1 MNQAGKT
8 NRPGE
13 AGQGRGGL
21 PVLKLK
27 LMGLIAA
34 DRTVTLAGLKVAI
47 ALLDRV
53 NGATRRCFPSY
64 STLADD
70 TGLSRRSAI
79 SGVGW
84 LVAHGYVRKVLGS
97 RPSNQ
102 YEPAFELVK
111 DVSPLSPQ
119 LVKQAA
125 RTGENPGS
133 ELVKRAAPKPK
144 KEPENEPVGLPQHKT
159 TENSNERHRGTRL
172 DPDWQPGQRDREYA
186 RRKDFTDAEISAM
199 RDSFVA
205 HFTNGP
211 GRTKTWIR
219 WSGGN
224 GAWGNWVR
232 NQFKPKR
239 GGDRQKSGG
248 IVAGTLEDIA
258 ALEGEA

>member
-64 STLADD
+64 NTLADD

-84 LVAHGYVRKVLGS
+84 LVTHGYVRKVRGS
-97 RPSNQ
+97 RPKDRSKGDERRPVNQ

-111 DVSPLSPQ
+111 DASP
-119 LVKQAA
+119 
-125 RTGENPGS
+125 
-133 ELVKRAAPKPK
+133 
-144 KEPENEPVGLPQHKT
+144 
-159 TENSNERHRGTRL
+159 
-172 DPDWQPGQRDREYA
+172 
-186 RRKDFTDAEISAM
+186 
-199 RDSFVA
+199 
-205 HFTNGP
+205 
-211 GRTKTWIR
+211 
-219 WSGGN
+219 
-224 GAWGNWVR
+224 
-232 NQFKPKR
+232 
-239 GGDRQKSGG
+239 
-248 IVAGTLEDIA
+248 
-258 ALEGEA
+258 